1 MKSQPPLI
9 IIRGGGDLATGIAAR
24 LKRTGF
30 NIVITEI
37 EQPRALRRLVA
48 LAQAIYAGEVQVEDL
63 LGMFVEKAESVGS
76 VLETGAIPILI
87 DPEAASRY
95 LLAPQ
100 AIVDARMLKTPPELG
115 LDAAPFVIGLGPG
128 FEAGVNCHAVI
139 ETKRGHHLGRVLNQG
154 KAAADTAKPDAISGY
169 DVQRVLRAPASGE
182 ITAGIGLGTILKTG
196 AGIATV
202 AGSEVKAA
210 FDGVL
215 RGLMHDGLLVSQGE
229 KVGDLDPRMNVAYC
243 YEISDKALAVGGG
256 VMEALLSQ
264 PSIRMMLGDSNAFG

>member
-1 MKSQPPLI
+1 LKSQPPLI

-48 LAQAIYAGEVQVEDL
+48 LAQAIYAGEVHVEDL
-63 LGMFVEKAESVGS
+63 LGVFVDKAESVGL

-87 DPEAASRY
+87 DPEAASRF

-154 KAAADTAKPDAISGY
+154 KAAADTAKPDVVSGY

-182 ITAGIGLGTILKTG
+182 ITAGVGLGTVLKTG

-264 PSIRMMLGDSNAFG
+264 PSIRAMLGDSNAFG